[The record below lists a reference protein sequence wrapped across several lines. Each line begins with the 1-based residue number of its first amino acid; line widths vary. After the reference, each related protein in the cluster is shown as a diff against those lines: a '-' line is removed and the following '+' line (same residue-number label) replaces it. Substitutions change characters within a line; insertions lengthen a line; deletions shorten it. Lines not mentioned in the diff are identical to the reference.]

1 MAAAGRVSDEPR
13 FPWRGAMLDVARH
26 FLSVDEV
33 KRYVDLMA
41 IHKLNRLHLHLADDQ
56 GWRIE
61 IRSWPNLAAHGG
73 STEVGGGAGGFYTQ
87 AQYSELVRYAAE
99 RFITIVPEID
109 MPGHTNA
116 ALALVRRVELRRRG
130 ACALH
135 RDPGRL
141 QCALCGEGDHLHVH
155 R

>member
-1 MAAAGRVSDEPR
+1 
-13 FPWRGAMLDVARH
+13 MLDVARH

-61 IRSWPNLAAHGG
+61 IRSWPKLAAHGG

-116 ALALVRRVELRRRG
+116 ALASYGELNCDG
-130 ACALH
+130 VAPPLH
-135 RDPGRL
+135 RDRGRL
-141 QCALCGEGDHLHVH
+141 QCALCGQGAHLHVH